1 MTFRLQ
7 ARVQKHGT
15 TKGSWELGCC
25 SRMYDVFSLS
35 SLKGSEIKSIILA
48 LEQLF
53 VVPLRNHRIISQP
66 RAVLEHLKWN
76 PQHNETKEADNEFHY
91 RKST

>member
-7 ARVQKHGT
+7 ARVQKHG

-35 SLKGSEIKSIILA
+35 SEIKGFIFA
-48 LEQLF
+48 LKQLF
-53 VVPLRNHRIISQP
+53 VVPLGNHRIISQP
-66 RAVLEHLKWN
+66 RAGLEHLKWN

>member
-25 SRMYDVFSLS
+25 SRMCDVFSLS

-66 RAVLEHLKWN
+66 RAVLEHLK
-76 PQHNETKEADNEFHY
+76 
-91 RKST
+91 

>member
-7 ARVQKHGT
+7 SRVQKHG

-25 SRMYDVFSLS
+25 SRMYDVFSLF
-35 SLKGSEIKSIILA
+35 SLKGSEIKGFILA
-48 LEQLF
+48 LKQLF

>member
-7 ARVQKHGT
+7 ARVQKHG

-35 SLKGSEIKSIILA
+35 SEIKGFIFA
-48 LEQLF
+48 LKQLF

>member
-7 ARVQKHGT
+7 ARVQKYG

-25 SRMYDVFSLS
+25 SRMYDVISLS
-35 SLKGSEIKSIILA
+35 SEIKGFIFA
-48 LEQLF
+48 LKQLF
-53 VVPLRNHRIISQP
+53 VVPLGNHRIISQP
-66 RAVLEHLKWN
+66 RAGLEHLKWN